1 MGKHGLSISS
11 LVVAVVLFFAVNIF
25 TNAAL
30 TQWRLDLT
38 DNKLYTLTEGTRNI
52 LAGLDDPITLRFFLS
67 RQVATNVPAISS
79 YAQRVEDLLQEYER
93 QAGGRI
99 DLQIIDPEPF
109 SQEEDLAQRHG
120 LRSVPVDEG
129 GDPLYFGLVAT
140 NSVDDT
146 EVIEFFSPQRER
158 LLEYDL
164 SRLVHQLDQE
174 EPPVVGLVSSLP
186 LKASPRMGS
195 GRRSQSWLIVD
206 QIEKLFTVES
216 IDPAEGQIPEEVDVL
231 MVVHPKSLSERML
244 YAVDQFVLSGGRA
257 LVFVDPY
264 MEVEARGRG
273 AGGSQ
278 SNLGP
283 LMDKWGV
290 SLVDGQVAADMRF
303 AERVRYNQGERQVLG
318 EFPVWL
324 NVPASHFNSEDV
336 VTANLG
342 NVFFPTPGIL
352 EKKAG
357 ATTEL
362 IPLIRSSNESDR
374 IEASLI
380 TEAGTPAEII
390 EAYEP
395 GNEALTL
402 AARLSGPAE
411 TAFPDGPPPAPAG
424 GDDEA
429 ADDAPP
435 AAELP
440 ATVPSAEHINVIVVA
455 DADMLHERFW
465 ARRQNLFGSQVA
477 VPSAS
482 NADFVVNALESLAGS
497 NDLINVRS
505 RGELSRPFTKVD
517 EIRKDAE
524 LQYRQKEQ
532 ELLQRLEETEQALL
546 ELEQGKRGDQSQL
559 MLTEEQ
565 RQEMERFR
573 KEKVRI
579 RQELRK
585 VQHQLRKDIDALEAW
600 LKFVNIGLL
609 PLVIVIGATAA
620 GLTRSRRRRR

>member
-1 MGKHGLSISS
+1 MGRHVLSIAS

-25 TNAAL
+25 SSAAL

-52 LAGLDDPITLRFFLS
+52 LAGLDDPITLRLFLS

-79 YAQRVEDLLQEYER
+79 YAQRVEDLLREYQR

-99 DLQIIDPEPF
+99 DLQVIDPEPF
-109 SQEEDLAQRHG
+109 SEEEDLAQRHG
-120 LRSVPVDEG
+120 LRSMPVDES

-164 SRLVHQLDQE
+164 SRLVHQLDQQE
-174 EPPVVGLVSSLP
+174 SPVVGLVSSLP

-195 GRRSQSWLIVD
+195 GRSQSWLIVD
-206 QIEKLFTVES
+206 QIEKLFSVET
-216 IDPAEGQIPEEVDVL
+216 IDPVEGQIPDQVDVL

-244 YAVDQFVLSGGRA
+244 YAIDQFVLAGGRA

-264 MEVEARGRG
+264 MEAEARGRG
-273 AGGSQ
+273 ASQ
-278 SNLGP
+278 SRSDLAP
-283 LMDKWGV
+283 LLDAWGV
-290 SLVDGQVAADMRF
+290 SLVDGQVAADMQF
-303 AERVRYNQGERQVLG
+303 AERVRYNRGQRQVVG
-318 EFPVWL
+318 EFPVWI
-324 NVPASHFNSEDV
+324 NVPASRFNSEDV
-336 VTANLG
+336 ITANLG
-342 NVFFPTPGIL
+342 NVFFATPGFL
-352 EKKAG
+352 EKKDG
-357 ATTEL
+357 AATEL
-362 IPLIRSSNESDR
+362 TPLIRSSDESDR
-374 IEASLI
+374 IDVSLI
-380 TEAGTPAEII
+380 TEAATPAEII

-395 GNEALTL
+395 GDEALTL

-411 TAFPDGPPPAPAG
+411 TAFPDGPPSVPSDADGGAADTRPAG
-424 GDDEA
+424 D
-429 ADDAPP
+429 
-435 AAELP
+435 LP
-440 ATVPSAEHINVIVVA
+440 EPLRATDQINVIVVA
-455 DADMLHERFW
+455 DADMLHEQFW
-465 ARRQNLFGSQVA
+465 ARRQNLFGSQIA

-482 NADFVVNALESLAGS
+482 NADFVVNALENLSGS

-505 RGELSRPFTKVD
+505 RGEFSRPFTKVK
-517 EIRKDAE
+517 EIRKEAE

-532 ELLQRLEETEQALL
+532 ELLERLEETEQALL
-546 ELEQGKRGDQSQL
+546 ELEQGKRGEQSEL

-573 KEKVRI
+573 KEKVRV

-600 LKFVNIGLL
+600 LKFINIGLL
-609 PLVIVIGATAA
+609 PLTIGVGATAVS
-620 GLTRSRRRRR
+620 LTRSRRRRR

>member
-1 MGKHGLSISS
+1 MGRHVLSIAS

-25 TNAAL
+25 SSAAL

-52 LAGLDDPITLRFFLS
+52 LAGLDDPITLRLFLS

-79 YAQRVEDLLQEYER
+79 YAQRVEDLLREYQR

-99 DLQIIDPEPF
+99 DLQVIDPEPF
-109 SQEEDLAQRHG
+109 SEEEDLAQRHG
-120 LRSVPVDEG
+120 LRSMPVDES

-164 SRLVHQLDQE
+164 SRLVHQLDQQE
-174 EPPVVGLVSSLP
+174 SPVVGLVSSLP

-195 GRRSQSWLIVD
+195 GRSQSWLIVD
-206 QIEKLFTVES
+206 QIEKLFSVET
-216 IDPAEGQIPEEVDVL
+216 IDPVEGQIPDQVDVL

-244 YAVDQFVLSGGRA
+244 YAIDQFVLAGGRA

-264 MEVEARGRG
+264 MEAEARGRG
-273 AGGSQ
+273 ASQ
-278 SNLGP
+278 SRSDLAP
-283 LMDKWGV
+283 LLDAWGV
-290 SLVDGQVAADMRF
+290 SLVDGQVAADMQF
-303 AERVRYNQGERQVLG
+303 AERVRYNRGQRQVVG
-318 EFPVWL
+318 EFPVWI
-324 NVPASHFNSEDV
+324 NVPASRFNSEDV
-336 VTANLG
+336 ITANLG
-342 NVFFPTPGIL
+342 NVFFATPGFL
-352 EKKAG
+352 EKKDG
-357 ATTEL
+357 AATEL
-362 IPLIRSSNESDR
+362 TPLIRSSDESDR
-374 IEASLI
+374 IDVSLI
-380 TEAGTPAEII
+380 TEAATPAEII

-395 GNEALTL
+395 GDEALTL

-411 TAFPDGPPPAPAG
+411 TAFPDGPPSVPSDADGGAADTRPAG
-424 GDDEA
+424 D
-429 ADDAPP
+429 
-435 AAELP
+435 LP
-440 ATVPSAEHINVIVVA
+440 EPLRATDQINVIVVA
-455 DADMLHERFW
+455 DADMLHEQFW
-465 ARRQNLFGSQVA
+465 ARRQNLFGSQIA

-482 NADFVVNALESLAGS
+482 NADFVVNALENLSGS

-505 RGELSRPFTKVD
+505 RGEFSRPFTKVK
-517 EIRKDAE
+517 EIRKEAE

-532 ELLQRLEETEQALL
+532 ELLERLEETEQALL
-546 ELEQGKRGDQSQL
+546 ELEQGKRGEQSEL

-600 LKFVNIGLL
+600 LKFINIGLL
-609 PLVIVIGATAA
+609 PLTIGVGATAVS
-620 GLTRSRRRRR
+620 LTRSRRRRR